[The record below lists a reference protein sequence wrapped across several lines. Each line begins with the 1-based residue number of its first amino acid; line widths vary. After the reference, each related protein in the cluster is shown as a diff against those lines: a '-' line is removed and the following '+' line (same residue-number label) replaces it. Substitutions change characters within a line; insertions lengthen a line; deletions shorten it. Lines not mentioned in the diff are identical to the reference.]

1 MPVIRTTEALAAA
14 CARLAGHAFV
24 TVDTEFMRETTFW
37 PKLCLIQMASPDEA
51 FAVDALAEG
60 LDLKPFLDLMAD
72 TAVTKVFHAA
82 RQDVEIIWRLGRI
95 IPVPLFDSQV
105 AAMVCGYGDQVSYEQ
120 LAGAL
125 AGAKI
130 DKSSRFTDWARRP
143 LSEAQVA
150 YAIGDVTHLRLVYE
164 KLSERLVKNSRRA
177 WLDEELALLTSP
189 DTYEQHPERAW
200 ERLKTRVRRPRDLAV
215 LIEVAAWRDRE
226 AQARDV
232 PRSRILKD
240 DTVGEIAQ
248 TAPKSADELAKL
260 RTIPKGFE
268 RSRFGEDII
277 AAVKRGLERD
287 QAELPPFEQRCNAG
301 NGAAAT
307 TQLLKVLLQSVCDQ
321 QGVAA
326 KLVASAD
333 DLEAIACDDAA
344 DVAALRGWRRDLFG
358 EEALALKRGDV
369 ALSVQGGKIVR
380 LRGMAQ
386 AE

>member
-1 MPVIRTTEALAAA
+1 MPVVKTTENLAAA
-14 CARLAGHAFV
+14 CARLARHPFV
-24 TVDTEFMRETTFW
+24 AVDTEFMRETTFW
-37 PKLCLIQMASPDEA
+37 PKLCVIQLASPEEA

-60 LDLKPFLDLMAD
+60 LDLKPFFTLMAD
-72 TAVTKVFHAA
+72 KAVIKVFHAA
-82 RQDVEIIWRLGRI
+82 RQDIEIVWKLGRV
-95 IPVPLFDSQV
+95 IPDPLFDTQV
-105 AAMVCGYGDQVSYEQ
+105 AAMVCGYGDQASYEQ
-120 LAGAL
+120 LASQL

-150 YAIGDVTHLRLVYE
+150 YAIGDVTHLRDVYARLEE
-164 KLSERLVKNSRRA
+164 KLAKNSRRA
-177 WLDEELALLTSP
+177 WLEEELGLLTSP

-200 ERLKTRVRRPRDLAV
+200 ERLRTRVRRPRDLAV

-232 PRSRILKD
+232 PRSRVLKD
-240 DTVGEIAQ
+240 DAVGEIAL
-248 TAPKSADELAKL
+248 TAPKSPEELARL
-260 RTIPKGFE
+260 RTLPKGFE
-268 RSRFGEDII
+268 RSRFGEDIL
-277 AAVKRGLERD
+277 AAVKRGLARD
-287 QAELPPFEQRCNAG
+287 QAELPALESSRPPG

-307 TQLLKVLLQSVCDQ
+307 VQLLKVLLHSVCDQ
-321 QGVAA
+321 QGVAP
-326 KLVASAD
+326 KLIASVD

-344 DVAALRGWRRDLFG
+344 DVPALNGWRRELFG

-380 LRGMAQ
+380 MRGLAA